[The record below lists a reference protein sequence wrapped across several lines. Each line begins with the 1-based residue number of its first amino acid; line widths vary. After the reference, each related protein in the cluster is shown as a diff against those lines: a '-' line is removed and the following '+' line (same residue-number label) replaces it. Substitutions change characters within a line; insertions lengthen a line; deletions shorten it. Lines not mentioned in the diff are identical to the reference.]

1 MNDFEQL
8 KSKLKGTELPIMA
21 VNNSGETVIIEGNKD
36 VLITTTV
43 QRNGWLRINE
53 YYPDGTATETY
64 ER

>member
-1 MNDFEQL
+1 MNEFEQL
-8 KSKLKGTELPIMA
+8 KSKLIGMELPIMA
-21 VNNSGETVIIEGNKD
+21 VNSNDETVINEGNKD

-53 YYPDGTATETY
+53 YYPDGTTTETY